1 MASAP
6 QQQQTQEERDE
17 IKLGQEQTQHART
30 QSAPLQAEYRK
41 KMNRDDG
48 GRLSGMAT
56 ADVMQAAGT
65 DRTGQQLASGQ
76 GGGHS
81 ASGLGGQL
89 QQATSNAGIAAL
101 DRQDG
106 LKSNYNALG
115 NKKNV
120 NAVAS
125 LKSSAGAASHV
136 AAGEAD
142 AAATRQAAM
151 LDGLTGVAGAY
162 GLKQYDKWD
171 TANSALK
178 KGIKGKHPFAERWG
192 DSEITSLRTA
202 RDGIKGAKAFNWMD
216 KRGF

>member
-1 MASAP
+1 MASAA
-6 QQQQTQEERDE
+6 QQQQTQEERDQ

-48 GRLSGMAT
+48 GRLSGMAA

-120 NAVAS
+120 NSVAS
-125 LKSSAGAASHV
+125 LKASAGAASHV
-136 AAGEAD
+136 AAAEAD
-142 AAATRQAAM
+142 AAATRQTAM
-151 LDGLTGVAGAY
+151 MDGLTGIAGAY
-162 GLKQYDKWD
+162 GINKFDKWD

-178 KGIKGKHPFAERWG
+178 K
-192 DSEITSLRTA
+192 SLADPSKQGFGSMHELSSLQRK
-202 RDGIKGAKAFNWMD
+202 RDKVTGSKFFNAYD
-216 KRGF
+216 KWSN